1 MVEETSVWG
10 ILLSPPVLVTFIVC
24 AVLAGLIIWL
34 LAKWQSRQ
42 RERSLSQQRG
52 HQEATIERLLDSVAQ
67 DKEDVIAEYEGRL
80 RDADRRV
87 AALELEV
94 QRMRDRMSSSGLLGL
109 FGGSQRQV
117 VSALLL
123 ENEQLHELLAEK
135 QQESRDLVRDMTD
148 KLIDRMDQQTRDSA
162 RAIRY
167 KQALLSAFLEH
178 SEARALL
185 DRMIDEGKVKPQLAP
200 TESSGELPEGE

>member
-24 AVLAGLIIWL
+24 AALAGLILWL

-52 HQEATIERLLDSVAQ
+52 HQEATIERLLDSVAR

-80 RDADRRV
+80 RGADRRI

-94 QRMRDRMSSSGLLGL
+94 QRMRDRMSSTGLLGL

-135 QQESRDLVRDMTD
+135 QQESRDLVRDMTE
-148 KLIDRMDQQTRDSA
+148 KLIDRMDQQTRDST

-178 SEARALL
+178 SEARDLL
-185 DRMIDEGKVKPQLAP
+185 DRMIDEGTVKPQLTPDASP
-200 TESSGELPEGE
+200 ETLPEG